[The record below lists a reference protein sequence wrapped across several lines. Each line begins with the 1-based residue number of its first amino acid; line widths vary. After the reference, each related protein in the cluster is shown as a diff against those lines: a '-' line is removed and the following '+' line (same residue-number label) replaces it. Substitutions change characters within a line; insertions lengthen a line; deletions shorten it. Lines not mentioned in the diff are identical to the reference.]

1 MTILLRQGTVIG
13 SDAHHSADVLIRDG
27 LVVEVAERID
37 RPAGATVIDAHGCW
51 IGPGFVDLHTHLREP
66 GAEEAE
72 TVESG
77 ARAGAVGGYS
87 ALVAMPNTE
96 PPLDNVALVSHVLA
110 QGRRSIL
117 DVAVAGAITQ
127 GRRGEL
133 LAPMAEM
140 ARLGV
145 RLFTDDGDGV
155 QSASVMRRALEYAKP
170 LGVRLAQHCEEATL
184 VAGGSMNESPLS
196 GRLGLSGRPALA
208 EVVMVLRDLEL
219 VRLTGA
225 PLHFLHLSTGRSLAL
240 VAAARAEGLPVTCE
254 VAPHHFTLDEGA
266 CDSYDPH
273 FKVHPPLRSPS
284 DVAAVRRA
292 LVEGGC
298 DAVASDHAPHA
309 PERKDL
315 AFDEAPAGMLGLE
328 HAASLTFEALGATG
342 PSASRFFELL
352 SRGPARIAQLRQSD
366 DRPSHSAHGGE
377 VAAGEDANLV
387 VFDPGATWRVD
398 PGRLQSRARNTP
410 YAGRVLTG
418 QVRATIVRGALVV
431 SDAGLV

>member
-1 MTILLRQGTVIG
+1 MTILLRQGMVIG
-13 SDAHHSADVLIRDG
+13 ADVSRVADVLVRDG
-27 LVVEVAERID
+27 LVVEIAERID
-37 RPAGATVIDAHGCW
+37 RPTGATVIDAHGCW
-51 IGPGFVDLHTHLREP
+51 IGPGYVDLHTHLREP

-72 TVESG
+72 TIESG

-96 PPLDNVALVSHVLA
+96 PPLDNVALVSHVQA
-110 QGRRSIL
+110 QGARSIL

-155 QSASVMRRALEYAKP
+155 QSASVMRRALEYARP

-184 VAGGSMNESPLS
+184 VAGGSMNEGALS
-196 GRLGLSGRPALA
+196 GRLGLLGRPALA
-208 EVVMVLRDLEL
+208 EEIMVLRDLEL

-240 VAAARAEGLPVTCE
+240 VVAARAEGLPVTCE
-254 VAPHHFTLDEGA
+254 VAPHHFTLDERA
-266 CDSYDPH
+266 CDSYDPL
-273 FKVHPPLRSPS
+273 FKVHPPLRGSS
-284 DVAAVRRA
+284 DVAALRRA
-292 LVEGGC
+292 LADGGC

-328 HAASLTFEALGATG
+328 HAASLTFEALGGAG
-342 PSASRFFELL
+342 APAARFFELL
-352 SRGPARIAQLRQSD
+352 SRGPARIAQLRRHDNRSGL
-366 DRPSHSAHGGE
+366 SAHGGE
-377 VAAGEDANLV
+377 VSAGEDANLV
-387 VFDPGATWRVD
+387 VFDPAATWRVD
-398 PGRLQSRARNTP
+398 PARLQSRARNTP
-410 YAGRVLTG
+410 YAGRELTG
-418 QVRATIVRGALVV
+418 RVRATIVRGALVV
-431 SDAGLV
+431 NDAELV